1 MVKPSAATAKKRP
14 VKTFAAFAKRLH
26 EHHGEAAAQLI
37 ASRGAKGAKVRI
49 EVRLAE
55 LAKLPTALRKALQG

>member
-1 MVKPSAATAKKRP
+1 MSIPA
-14 VKTFAAFAKRLH
+14 FAAFAKRLH

-49 EVRLAE
+49 EVHLSE
-55 LAKLPTALRKALQG
+55 LAKLPTALRKALQC